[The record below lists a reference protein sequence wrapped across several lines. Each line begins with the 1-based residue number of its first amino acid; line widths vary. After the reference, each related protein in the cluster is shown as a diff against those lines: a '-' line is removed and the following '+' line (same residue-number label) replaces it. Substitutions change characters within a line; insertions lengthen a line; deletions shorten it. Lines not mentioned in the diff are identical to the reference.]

1 MGTDAAGFWTLQ
13 QVGKATRIGRC
24 PLGRS
29 DPQTE
34 AHMSTQTQALLDPQI
49 DDAVRLELLEIDR
62 TPIGE
67 IPEERSGTL
76 VLANEEIAPLAYEYW
91 HQRGCPDGSP
101 E

>member
-1 MGTDAAGFWTLQ
+1 
-13 QVGKATRIGRC
+13 
-24 PLGRS
+24 
-29 DPQTE
+29 
-34 AHMSTQTQALLDPQI
+34 MSTQTQALLDPQI

-101 E
+101 EIDWLRAEQELIARRRNREARYDPA